1 MTHLNHHQRLV
12 LRLLYGTRL
21 YYPDVY
27 PLQKEMADAMGIT
40 KGRLTD
46 ILNQLKGK
54 QLIAGK
60 WDRYTFAEIDW
71 QELEI

>member
-1 MTHLNHHQRLV
+1 
-12 LRLLYGTRL
+12 
-21 YYPDVY
+21 
-27 PLQKEMADAMGIT
+27 MADAMGIT